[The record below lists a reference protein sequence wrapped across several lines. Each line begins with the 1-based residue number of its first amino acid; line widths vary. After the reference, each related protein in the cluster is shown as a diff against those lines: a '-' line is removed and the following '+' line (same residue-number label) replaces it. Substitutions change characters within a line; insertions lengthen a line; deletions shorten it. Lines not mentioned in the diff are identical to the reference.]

1 MFWIIRVSP
10 SLVHSCLHHNPD
22 NREYAVCF
30 TSLKHLFRKL
40 LDLIAAVLVLVIVV
54 VVVVVVVVII
64 VVVFVVLK

>member
-1 MFWIIRVSP
+1 MFLIIRVSP
-10 SLVHSCLHHNPD
+10 SLVHSSLHHNPD

-30 TSLKHLFRKL
+30 TSLKHLLRKL
-40 LDLIAAVLVLVIVV
+40 LDLIAAVLVLVVV